1 MSGKGP
7 EKKLL
12 PRSRYC
18 NLTQSRN
25 CSVIGPWSWLWP
37 RESFCRDFN
46 WQIEWKGREPVRR
59 WLNRSSWVIWSV
71 GSQVTPVK
79 LQGGLWGCQE
89 EKKVVVAAVW
99 RVVLRLRR
107 SWRSVLVEWVG
118 EKRERRE
125 SRERKW
131 RVWVE
136 VVADDGMVEG
146 LGEAMRGF
154 WRWFENGR
162 GEEEAF

>member
-1 MSGKGP
+1 M
-7 EKKLL
+7 
-12 PRSRYC
+12 
-18 NLTQSRN
+18 
-25 CSVIGPWSWLWP
+25 
-37 RESFCRDFN
+37 
-46 WQIEWKGREPVRR
+46 
-59 WLNRSSWVIWSV
+59 
-71 GSQVTPVK
+71 TPVK
-79 LQGGLWGCQE
+79 LQGGLWGFQE

-107 SWRSVLVEWVG
+107 SWRSVVVEWVG

-146 LGEAMRGF
+146 F
-154 WRWFENGR
+154 WGK
-162 GEEEAF
+162 